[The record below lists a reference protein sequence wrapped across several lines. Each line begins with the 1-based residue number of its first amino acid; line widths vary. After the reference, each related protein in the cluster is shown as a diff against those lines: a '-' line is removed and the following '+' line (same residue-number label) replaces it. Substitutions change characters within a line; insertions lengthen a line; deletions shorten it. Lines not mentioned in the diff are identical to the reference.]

1 MKKINFLKYGLLST
15 FIGLGV
21 SCTNLEEASLE
32 GDLSVDKET
41 GASNLTAG
49 QVTAALQGVYEGL
62 RDFQGQGQQFGM
74 GELSTDAMAG
84 PTRGGDWDDNA
95 KWRELHT
102 LTYGSDNSEIANA
115 YTSLLGNVY
124 NCNQIITST
133 NATATQIAEARFL
146 RAFYYYHVVDLF
158 GKAPYKDFSNP
169 DPKAKPSVW
178 TSAEAT
184 NFIITELE
192 AIVGSLPAKVSGA
205 TPEKATKDAANFL
218 LAKIYLNKAVFTDED
233 RIGPFTFAASDMNK
247 VVQYVDAIVANGA
260 NALAGDYWDNFSPS
274 NGEDSDELIFT
285 SKNTQAGAG
294 GGIQSRWR
302 MGTHYNTTPGGWNGF
317 VILNEF
323 YASFDPTDRRIYNY
337 DAAIK
342 TNFGNPVGIQ
352 VGQQYQPGGST
363 KVKDRLG
370 NDLAFKPITD
380 LIASGPDIEMLGY
393 RPMKYVP
400 DNANLNQPDNDYVF
414 FRLADALLMKA
425 EAIFRGGTGSNGTL
439 AADLAARALPAV
451 VTIDLASEAGLLK
464 ARGQELWLEGWRRND
479 LVRFGKFLEPNS
491 LKPFVSPAKCV
502 LFPIPAD
509 ALLNP
514 NMTQNPGY

>member
-1 MKKINFLKYGLLST
+1 MKKINFIKYGLLST
-15 FIGLGV
+15 FVAMGI
-21 SCTNLEEASLE
+21 SCTNLEEGTSE
-32 GDLSVDKET
+32 GYLSDDGGGTV
-41 GASNLTAG
+41 LTAG
-49 QVTAALQGVYEGL
+49 QVTSALQGVYEGL
-62 RDFQGQGQQFGM
+62 RGFMDQDKQYAM

-115 YTSLLGNVY
+115 YNSLLGNVY

-133 NATATQIAEARFL
+133 NATASQVAQARFL
-146 RAFYYYHVVDLF
+146 RAFFYYHTVDLF
-158 GKAPYKDFSNP
+158 GKAPYKPENAGSKD
-169 DPKAKPSVW
+169 KPSVW

-192 AIVGSLPAKVSGA
+192 AIVGSLPAKVAGA
-205 TPEKATKDAANFL
+205 TPEFATKDAANFL

-233 RIGPFTFAASDMNK
+233 RIGPFTFAAADMNK
-247 VVQYVDAIVANGA
+247 VIQYVDAITANSA
-260 NALAGDYWDNFSPS
+260 NALAEDYWDNFSPS
-274 NGEDSDELIFT
+274 NGENSDELILT
-285 SKNTQAGAG
+285 SKNTQGGAG

-323 YASFDPTDRRIYNY
+323 YNSFDPADRRIKNS
-337 DAAIK
+337 DEAII
-342 TNFGNPVGIQ
+342 TNFGNPTGIQ

-370 NDLAFKPITD
+370 KDLIFKPITD

-393 RPMKYVP
+393 RPMKYIP
-400 DNANLNQPDNDYVF
+400 DVTNLNQPNNDYVF

-439 AADLAARALPAV
+439 AADLAARALPATI
-451 VTIDLASEAGLLK
+451 TIDLASEAGLLK

-479 LVRFGKFLEPNS
+479 LVRFGKFLEANS

-514 NMTQNPGY
+514 NMKQNPGY